1 MKILF
6 LLQNNV
12 KIYKYVMEKKHFF
25 FPFTSSEVQYEWGG
39 GDWRQLINQPL
50 ISAWYLMP
58 DIGIGSSVCKRL

>member
-25 FPFTSSEVQYEWGG
+25 SHLLVLKYSMNGG
-39 GDWRQLINQPL
+39 GTEGN
-50 ISAWYLMP
+50 
-58 DIGIGSSVCKRL
+58 